1 MGEIAAIYRCG
12 AATMKIKTDFCEIRE
27 RETEERVLQ
36 IEQTAGKILKSAER
50 EGCYR
55 GEDEV

>member
-12 AATMKIKTDFCEIRE
+12 AATMKIKTDFCEISESRRE
-27 RETEERVLQ
+27 DRVRE
-36 IEQTAGKILKSAER
+36 IEKTAGKILKSPEI

-55 GEDEV
+55 GKDEV